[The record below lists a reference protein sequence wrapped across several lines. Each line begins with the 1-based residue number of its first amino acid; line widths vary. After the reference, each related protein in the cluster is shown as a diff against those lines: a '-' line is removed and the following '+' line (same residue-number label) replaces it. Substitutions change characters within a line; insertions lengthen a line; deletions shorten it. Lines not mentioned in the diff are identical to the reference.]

1 MSAGTS
7 KLVRDNTTVTKV
19 APPKPEALKK
29 LLAH

>member
-1 MSAGTS
+1 MSATPR
-7 KLVRDNTTVTKV
+7 KLVRRQHHLTKV